1 MENLEKEIKNI
12 KQEILIHKHLRF
24 KYIIKLYNYFF
35 SGNRVFLVLEFASGG
50 SLFSFVRRQKGL
62 EEKHYHK
69 MFTQVCEGVAYL
81 HKKNVIH
88 RDIKPENIL
97 VDSRGNIK
105 LCDFGW
111 SALNRP
117 SRKTFCGTYEYMAPE
132 IFENKPY
139 NEKVDIWSL
148 GILIYELLHGSS
160 PFKGGSVLDI
170 YKNILKGKLEFKK
183 SLCNNVK
190 NLINQIL
197 QYDMNKRPSIEQILT
212 HPYLQ
217 KFKKTKK
224 PNNEFT
230 KEKIQKKV
238 SPLNND
244 YFLKNNL
251 ENNKNKQKTAQTKL
265 NEKRKLISEETAL
278 TSSLQNSK
286 SSGEKKPESFR
297 KKLRM
302 ASLGQFLDKTT
313 EKSNEYNFN
322 NMKAHK
328 EYGVSQN
335 KKKLTQ
341 NSSQQWSFVSSN
353 EKNKMNNYLQNSQ
366 KKNNLSELLKR
377 KIKNKKKEQ
386 FLEYAP
392 NSKNNFKSSEGELN
406 MQARNRTDSMN
417 LPSSNKSKNKLFF
430 KKTLNSESKKNINP
444 LKMNIN
450 SFINPKKNDS
460 NYSSQRS
467 NYLENNMRM
476 NSKKKPNINY
486 SLNCSLGINNK
497 KQSSSRKAKRRISD
511 LKFLKIEKN
520 SITSKKSNL
529 SLQNENSNEKYI
541 SSNKIKILS
550 KNKVLDYE
558 IYDKQK
564 LPPQNLQKQAEPF
577 VKIINSKPNNEKYNH
592 KRNHSSNFEPKKYFS
607 SLDSRTKKIIPA
619 TKSSANSSLD
629 KSKKNSQS
637 QLKKIS
643 LSKYHNDL
651 NKNTN
656 SLNKIFMFQQK
667 SNNQVFNSNQTYN
680 FINNSNQENHPT
692 YSLRSLLYN
701 KKIRSEHSFDQSSN
715 IKIFDKP
722 KQGKVNITFLKDSY
736 KKNNSNTFTGD
747 LQNSKS
753 RIFREDPYNSYYQRE

>member
-97 VDSRGNIK
+97 VDSKGNIK

-148 GILIYELLHGSS
+148 GILIYELLHGNS

-183 SLCNNVK
+183 NLCNSVK
-190 NLINQIL
+190 NLISQIL
-197 QYDMNKRPSIEQILT
+197 QYDMNKRPSIEQILI

-217 KFKKTKK
+217 KFKRIKK
-224 PNNEFT
+224 PTKEFI
-230 KEKIQKKV
+230 KEKIEKKLP

-244 YFLKNNL
+244 YFLQKKI
-251 ENNKNKQKTAQTKL
+251 ENHKNKQIKQ
-265 NEKRKLISEETAL
+265 NETRKLISEETAL

-302 ASLGQFLDKTT
+302 ASLGQFLDNTT
-313 EKSNEYNFN
+313 ETSNEYNFN
-322 NMKAHK
+322 NIKAQK

-335 KKKLTQ
+335 KQKLNQ

-353 EKNKMNNYLQNSQ
+353 EKERINKNNYMLNSQ
-366 KKNNLSELLKR
+366 KNNLSTLLKK
-377 KIKNKKKEQ
+377 KIKNKKKEK

-392 NSKNNFKSSEGELN
+392 NSKNDIKFSEREIIEQKRKKTELVNLLKS
-406 MQARNRTDSMN
+406 D
-417 LPSSNKSKNKLFF
+417 KSKNKLFF
-430 KKTLNSESKKNINP
+430 KKTLNSESKKKINP
-444 LKMNIN
+444 LKTNIN
-450 SFINPKKNDS
+450 SFINYKKNDS
-460 NYSSQRS
+460 YYSCQKS
-467 NYLENNMRM
+467 NYLENNIHK
-476 NSKKKPNINY
+476 NSNQKSKINH
-486 SLNCSLGINNK
+486 SLNCSLRINNT
-497 KQSSSRKAKRRISD
+497 KQGSSRKAKRRISD
-511 LKFLKIEKN
+511 LKFLKVEKN
-520 SITSKKSNL
+520 SIKSKKSNL
-529 SLQNENSNEKYI
+529 SLQNANTNEKYLP
-541 SSNKIKILS
+541 SNKIQIIS
-550 KNKVLDYE
+550 KNKLLDYE
-558 IYDKQK
+558 IYNKQK
-564 LPPQNLQKQAEPF
+564 ILSQNLEKQSKPLK
-577 VKIINSKPNNEKYNH
+577 KIINPKPTNKNYNH
-592 KRNHSSNFEPKKYFS
+592 KRNHSSNFETKKYFS
-607 SLDSRTKKIIPA
+607 SLDSRPKKIIPA
-619 TKSSANSSLD
+619 TKSSANSSID
-629 KSKKNSQS
+629 KLKNSSQS
-637 QLKKIS
+637 QIKKVS

-667 SNNQVFNSNQTYN
+667 SRNKILNSNQTYN
-680 FINNSNQENHPT
+680 FINESNQENHPT

-701 KKIRSEHSFDQSSN
+701 KKIRSEHSFDQNSN
-715 IKIFDKP
+715 IKMFEKP
-722 KQGKVNITFLKDSY
+722 KQGKANITFLKDSC
-736 KKNNSNTFTGD
+736 KKNNSHTFTSD

-753 RIFREDPYNSYYQRE
+753 RIFREDPYNSYYQRQ